1 MRILIA
7 ALALFATLAAFAAPP
22 YDVQVVLTAPT
33 TGGPVDSYQL
43 LVNGAPRGAL
53 TVGVNTFPGLITAD
67 GTYVF
72 AARATNVAGST
83 DSAPVT
89 RTITEITAPGQPTI
103 QIQID
108 CDPCVITSQ

>member
-1 MRILIA
+1 MRLIA
-7 ALALFATLAAFAAPP
+7 ALLALVALPAMAEPP

-33 TGGPVDSYQL
+33 SGGPVDSYQL

-53 TVGVNTFPGLITAD
+53 AVGVNSFPGLITAD

-72 AARATNVAGST
+72 SARASNAAGT
-83 DSAPVT
+83 VDSDPVT
-89 RTITEITAPGQPTI
+89 QTITSIILPGKPTI
-103 QIQID
+103 QVQIT